1 VLQSFPAVDHASNSL
16 IMRLFSVLLIL
27 VGLVLLMW
35 GASTSESLTASVVEF
50 FKEVPHQ
57 HGMWL
62 IVGGLGATVAGAFG
76 LFQRRGQFRA

>member
-1 VLQSFPAVDHASNSL
+1 
-16 IMRLFSVLLIL
+16 
-27 VGLVLLMW
+27 MW